1 MKELRVFVSS
11 VQKELENERIGV
23 LSLINTDP
31 FLNQHCEPILYEL
44 EPASPEESI
53 KGCLKSLQACDIY
66 LVIIWKEY
74 GHIVEGLSMT
84 HHEYRCAKGVKMPI
98 LVYMKG
104 PAELKREPGTVK
116 FVQEVQKDGF
126 KYRRFGNFLE
136 LQNEVRASLVR
147 LLEEK
152 FRIKPSADE
161 NKIAEQTIKATS
173 DFENQALKR
182 LIWEDL
188 DHELARRLIASAEK
202 IELPAIPEKE
212 LIRKLLI
219 RGLLW
224 TDMEFGTYYATAAGI
239 ALLGIDPSAV
249 FPQCRFLADAYRGP
263 EMDGNPMDHED
274 ITEPL
279 PIAIEKVIAFIERNT
294 RHPIRV
300 VGLNRVRSDE
310 YPTEAIREALVNAG
324 AHRDYEDR
332 GRKILV
338 EKFSD
343 RIVISSP
350 GLPPPPLTLSKLRSG
365 KYKPCSRNPL
375 LAQCL
380 SFFHRIEERGSGFR
394 RMREA
399 MIDHGLDKPEI
410 DSYTGY
416 FQVIFW
422 GPGDDIDKIRVS
434 AKDVGQ
440 IIPPSIE
447 AKLNDRQ
454 KKTIAHILKEGF
466 VTSGWCK
473 KQFQVVYDTVN
484 RDLTELMKLKVV
496 ERTGKGRSTR
506 YVLKEKQ

>member
-1 MKELRVFVSS
+1 MKKLRVFVSS
-11 VQKELENERIGV
+11 VQKELENERIAV

-44 EPASPEESI
+44 EPASPEESV
-53 KGCLKSLQACDIY
+53 KGCLKSLLTCDIY
-66 LVIIWKEY
+66 LVIIWNEY
-74 GHIVEGLSMT
+74 GHVVEGFSIT
-84 HHEYRCAKGVKMPI
+84 HHEYRCAKKVKMPI

-104 PAELKREPGTVK
+104 PAELKRESGTVG

-126 KYRRFGNFLE
+126 KYKRFGNFLE
-136 LQNEVRASLVR
+136 LQNEVRTTLVR
-147 LLEEK
+147 LFKEK

-173 DFENQALKR
+173 DFENKTLKK
-182 LIWEDL
+182 LAWENL
-188 DHELARRLIASAEK
+188 DYKLARRLVASAEQ
-202 IELPAIPEKE
+202 IEPSAITEKE
-212 LIRKLLI
+212 LIHKLLI

-224 TDMEFGTYYATAAGI
+224 TDMDGTYYATAAGI
-239 ALLGIDPSAV
+239 TLLATDPSAV
-249 FPQCRFLADAYRGP
+249 FPQCRFLVDAYRGI

-279 PIAIEKVIAFIERNT
+279 PKAIEKVITFIERNT

-300 VGLNRVRSDE
+300 VGLNRVRLDE

-350 GLPPPPLTLSKLRSG
+350 GLPPPPLTLPKLRSG

-399 MIDHGLDKPEI
+399 MIDHGLDEPEI

-416 FQVIFW
+416 FQVIFG
-422 GPGDDIDKIRVS
+422 GPGDDIDKIHVS

-440 IIPPSIE
+440 VIPPSIE

-454 KKTIAHILKEGF
+454 KKIITHILKEGF
-466 VTSGWCK
+466 VTSGWCVK
-473 KQFQVVYDTVN
+473 
-484 RDLTELMKLKVV
+484 KLKVV
-496 ERTGKGRSTR
+496 QNTAYRDLTGLIKLDILEQTGKGRGTR
-506 YVLKEKQ
+506 YVFKKK